1 MSFASI
7 KDSSHRNPLVEWLSG
22 LGPPIES
29 EDVDESRR
37 SPTRSPA
44 SSTQK
49 SQPIDQARKLAMVG
63 QMTNG
68 IAHDFNN
75 QLQTIMSS
83 LFAIERRIS
92 RGDIVEV
99 PRLMGFALES
109 AAAAAALS
117 RRLLEF
123 SRADSPSARPV
134 AVNAVIASL
143 GDLLRWTLGPRIG
156 LVLALHDGPSE
167 VSCDRDQFEN
177 VVLNLAINARDAMPF
192 GGSLRIETC
201 HADLVVAHNGMPR
214 GRYLRICL
222 SDEGCGMEPRVLER
236 ALEPFFTTKAFGEG
250 TGLGLSIS
258 KSFVDQC
265 RGHIDIE
272 SVVGV
277 GTAVSLYLPCF

>member
-1 MSFASI
+1 MPFAST
-7 KDSSHRNPLVEWLSG
+7 KEVSHHNPLVNWLIG
-22 LGPPIES
+22 LGAPLET
-29 EDVDESRR
+29 EDDDDSLG
-37 SPTRSPA
+37 SSKRSPA
-44 SSTQK
+44 SSAENGA
-49 SQPIDQARKLAMVG
+49 PFDQARKMAMVG

-123 SRADSPSARPV
+123 SRADSPSVQPV
-134 AVNAVIASL
+134 ALNAAIASL
-143 GDLLRWTLGPRIG
+143 GDLLRWTLGPRIE
-156 LVLALHDGPSE
+156 LVLALDDGLSE
-167 VSCDRDQFEN
+167 VSCDRNQFEN

-201 HADLVVAHNGMPR
+201 HADLVVAYNGLPR
-214 GRYLRICL
+214 GRYLRMCL
-222 SDEGCGMEPRVLER
+222 SDDGCGMEPHVLER
-236 ALEPFFTTKAFGEG
+236 ALEPFFTTKPFGEG

-258 KSFVDQC
+258 KAFVDQC
-265 RGHIDIE
+265 RGHIDIK